1 MAQNTIKHDRI
12 ETLGSSRIQ
21 HGPYN
26 NRLYL
31 MELAEEDYPGIVE
44 KIDKICTEKSYAK
57 SFVIVPEHC
66 GSAFTDNGYREE
78 ARIPGFFDGT
88 EDGLFMGK
96 FFDEERDAPPKK
108 KVEQFRRVMSF
119 YRPILPGRLGR
130 NLQFSRMKEADIPE
144 MARLYGEI
152 FPDYPFPIDDPDF
165 LMENMGTKTLYYG
178 IRDGKKLIALA
189 SAEINHSAGA
199 AEMTDFA
206 VLPKYRGQRLGVKL
220 LRVLEQ
226 AAIQKGLPTAYT
238 IARLDSMGMNTVFK
252 RSGYKYA
259 GTLVKNTRIS
269 TGIESMN
276 VWYKRLISKT

>member
-1 MAQNTIKHDRI
+1 MAKETIQHDRI
-12 ETLGSSRIQ
+12 ETLGSSKIQ

-31 MELAEEDYPGIVE
+31 MELAEEDFPGIVE
-44 KIDKICTEKSYAK
+44 KIDKICTEKGYAK
-57 SFVIVPEHC
+57 AFVIVPEHC
-66 GSAFTDNGYREE
+66 GSAFLEAEYREE
-78 ARIPGFFDGT
+78 ARVPGFFDGT

-96 FFDEERDAPPKK
+96 FYAEERDAAPTKK
-108 KVEQFRRVMSF
+108 MEQFRRVMSF

-130 NLQFSRMKEADIPE
+130 NLQFVKMKESDTPE
-144 MARLYGEI
+144 MAKLYEEI
-152 FPDYPFPIDDPDF
+152 FPDYPFPINDPEF
-165 LMENMGTKTLYYG
+165 LKETMGTKTLYFG
-178 IRDGKKLIALA
+178 IRDGKKLVALA

-226 AAIQKGLPTAYT
+226 AAIQQGLPTAYT
-238 IARLDSMGMNTVFK
+238 IARLDSMGMNMVFR

-276 VWYKRLISKT
+276 VWYKKLISKT